1 MRRAIVCCVS
11 WCCLAGSTWGQTTY
25 VVNTLGDSID
35 IAPGNGVCQ
44 DANGLCSLR
53 AAVME
58 ANFTAGVVHIRFTVI
73 GTHTLTLG
81 GIENAAIAGDLDVN
95 PVAPLTDLFVFGN
108 GIGNTVISAAGL
120 PAGQPDRV
128 WHVPAGAP
136 AGLTLQ
142 LNGLTIQNGRAQG
155 ATGVDGGGVL
165 VQGGRLLLDHVMIR
179 DCVATGDGGGLW
191 ADRSV
196 TVQPVTPFVLDT
208 NSAGDDGGG
217 MYIASPGTFTGSF
230 DAETNTSGNRGGG
243 VRFALGTTA
252 TIVDAVMQFNVAT
265 QGGGLANA
273 GTTTI
278 GFLIAAQ
285 NQAIGG
291 GNGGAIA
298 NQNGGTLT
306 IGPVGIVQGNLAANG
321 GGAINNQFGATLK
334 VDGVAFRGNTAT
346 NLGGAVSN
354 GADASFTHCEF
365 SGNRSNGLIANA
377 AGGGA
382 VYNQNP
388 AGVFRAVNCTISGNS
403 APFGFGGGI
412 ENDFD
417 ARCELS
423 ASTFFANR
431 ASAGDSLFNGNSLG
445 TTPVMQVVGTI
456 IDSSPSLPGN
466 NVVAPTPVLS
476 AGFNINV
483 DGTGMLPAPGDQF
496 GTIAMPIFTQLSPLL
511 PCGTLQAHYPA
522 PTSPAVDKGV
532 CFDLAGNV
540 LVDDQCG
547 APRPTDGDGSGT
559 AECDVGAIEAPA
571 MPPAC
576 PTCRGDMDG
585 DNDVDGG
592 DIQRY
597 VDCIFAGPAPV
608 IAPGCACADMDIDGQ
623 LDLTLDVPL
632 FVAKTTGV
640 GDPNPACP

>member
-1 MRRAIVCCVS
+1 LVICLLGATPVS
-11 WCCLAGSTWGQTTY
+11 AQTTY
-25 VVNTLGDSID
+25 VVNTLLDSVD
-35 IAPGNGVCQ
+35 VAPGNGVCQ

-58 ANFTAGVVHIRFTVI
+58 ANFTPGVVHIRFTVI
-73 GTHTLTLG
+73 GQHTLTLG

-128 WHVPAGAP
+128 WHVPAAAP

-142 LNGLTIQNGRAQG
+142 LNGLTVRDGRAQG
-155 ATGVDGGGVL
+155 ATGSDGGGVL
-165 VQGGRLLLDHVMIR
+165 VQGGRLLLDHVEIR
-179 DCVATGDGGGLW
+179 ECFAAADGGGLW
-191 ADRSV
+191 SNRAV
-196 TVQPVTPFVLDT
+196 TVPLISPFVLNQNT
-208 NSAGDDGGG
+208 AGDDGAG
-217 MYIASPGTFTGSF
+217 MYIESGGTFDGGIQ
-230 DAETNTSGNRGGG
+230 AETNVAGNRGGA
-243 VRFALGTTA
+243 VRFAANTVANLG
-252 TIVDAVMQFNVAT
+252 DAVVQFNDAT
-265 QGGGLANA
+265 QGGGIANS
-273 GTTTI
+273 GTMTI
-278 GFLIAAQ
+278 SFLIAAQ
-285 NQAIGG
+285 NRAIGG

-298 NQNGGTLT
+298 NQNSGTLM
-306 IGPVGIVQGNLAANG
+306 IGPVGIVQGNLADNG
-321 GGAINNQFGATLK
+321 GGAINNQFGCTLK
-334 VDGVAFRGNTAT
+334 LEGVALRGNTAT
-346 NLGGAVSN
+346 NLGGAISN
-354 GADASFTHCEF
+354 AGDVTVTHSEF
-365 SGNRSNGLIANA
+365 SGNRSTGLIANA

-382 VYNQNP
+382 VYNQNN
-388 AGVFRAVNCTISGNS
+388 AGVFRAVNCTFSGNS

-412 ENDFD
+412 ENDFN

-423 ASTFFANR
+423 ACTFFANR
-431 ASAGDSLFNGNSLG
+431 ATVGDSLFNGNTSG
-445 TTPVMQVVGTI
+445 SVSVMQVLGTI
-456 IDSSPSLPGN
+456 IDSAPSLPGN
-466 NVVAPTPVLS
+466 NVVAPSPATS

-522 PTSPAVDKGV
+522 PTSPAVDKGF
-532 CFDLAGNV
+532 CADLAGNV
-540 LVDDQCG
+540 LIDDQCG
-547 APRPTDGDGSGT
+547 TPRPTDGNGSGT

-623 LDLTLDVPL
+623 LDLTIDVPL